1 MELLENLKWRYA
13 TKKYDASKKVS
24 EEDINKIKEAIQ
36 LSASSYGLQLYKV
49 LDIKSAEVREK
60 LKPATWN
67 QPQTTD
73 ASHLMVFCVPSS
85 LEDIMIDSFVEL
97 RAKTQ
102 GVEVDALKGYG
113 DFIKGKMSER
123 SSEDKE
129 NWMIKQ
135 VYIALGNA
143 LAAAAE
149 LKVDSTPMEGFEAE
163 AYGEILGLS
172 DHGLKAAVVLAL
184 GYRSVEDATQN
195 APKVRR
201 ATEDLFQEV

>member
-129 NWMIKQ
+129 NCLQ
-135 VYIALGNA
+135 QSGHHTRNRL
-143 LAAAAE
+143 L
-149 LKVDSTPMEGFEAE
+149 
-163 AYGEILGLS
+163 ILY
-172 DHGLKAAVVLAL
+172 HW
-184 GYRSVEDATQN
+184 
-195 APKVRR
+195 
-201 ATEDLFQEV
+201 